1 MAIIDP
7 SKTPTLEEVNA
18 HLLERLDEVIQDAD
32 PEALLKV
39 AETVAKLNASSRNND
54 LVAARIDEAEQ
65 QAKKEQQMFGH
76 LSEATLL
83 RDEGSIMDWCGYDK
97 EGEVL

>member
-39 AETVAKLNASSRNND
+39 AETIAKLNASSRNND
-54 LVAARIDEAEQ
+54 LVAARIDETEA
-65 QAKKEQQMFGH
+65 QAKKEQEMFGH
-76 LSEATLL
+76 LSE
-83 RDEGSIMDWCGYDK
+83 
-97 EGEVL
+97 GEVL